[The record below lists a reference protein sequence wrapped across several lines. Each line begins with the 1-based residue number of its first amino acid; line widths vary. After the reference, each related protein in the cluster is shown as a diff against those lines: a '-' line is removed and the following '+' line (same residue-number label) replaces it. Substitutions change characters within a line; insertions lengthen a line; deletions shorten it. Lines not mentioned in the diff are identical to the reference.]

1 MDFHLTD
8 EQRMLEDAVAR
19 FVVREPSATPHA
31 DAKTT
36 RDAAD
41 QYWHGLAELGLLGL
55 PFDEAHGGSSGG
67 HIETALVMQQF
78 GKALVI
84 APYTAAIVQVAAL
97 MHRIGP
103 DDWKRSLVP
112 RIAEGRLRLAIAYEE
127 AGNPLPGSHIDTTC
141 RPGGN
146 GFVVRGHKTAVL
158 TTNADALLVVARHRT
173 ATSNDDR
180 FSILL
185 VRADTDGVTHR
196 QYPAIDGSQVSEY
209 IFDDAHVPSRD
220 VIYSGSD
227 VLCHLAYADDAA
239 RLALCAEA
247 VGIMDAMTA
256 QTVAYSK
263 TRKQFGVAIGSF
275 QALQHRMV
283 EMFVHCE
290 QARSALWRGVAHMD
304 DDAARADACAAAKAL
319 IGFAARFVGQQ
330 AIQLHGGMGMS
341 NEMQISHY
349 FRRLTAIEQTLGN
362 SAVHLRRLAI
372 GISAGARC

>member
-19 FVVREPSATPHA
+19 FVAREPSSKPHA
-31 DAKTT
+31 DAQAT
-36 RDAAD
+36 RDAVD

-97 MHRIGP
+97 MRRIGS

-112 RIAEGRLRLAIAYEE
+112 QIAEGRLRLAIANEE
-127 AGNPLPGSHIDTTC
+127 AGNPLLGCHIDTTC
-141 RPGGN
+141 SPSGN
-146 GFVVRGHKTAVL
+146 GFVLRGHKTGVL
-158 TTNADALLVVARHRT
+158 TAHADALLVVARHRA
-173 ATSNDDR
+173 ATSHDDR

-185 VRADTDGVTHR
+185 VRTDADGVMHR

-209 IFDDAHVPSRD
+209 TFHEVYVPSRD
-220 VIYSGSD
+220 VIYAGGD
-227 VLCHLAYADDAA
+227 ALCHLAYAEDAA

-247 VGIMDAMTA
+247 VGIMDAMTG

-290 QARSALWRGVAHMD
+290 QARSALWRAVAHMD
-304 DDAARADACAAAKAL
+304 DEVARADACAAAKAL
-319 IGFAARFVGQQ
+319 IGISARFVGQQ

-362 SAVHLRRLAI
+362 SAAHLRRLAI